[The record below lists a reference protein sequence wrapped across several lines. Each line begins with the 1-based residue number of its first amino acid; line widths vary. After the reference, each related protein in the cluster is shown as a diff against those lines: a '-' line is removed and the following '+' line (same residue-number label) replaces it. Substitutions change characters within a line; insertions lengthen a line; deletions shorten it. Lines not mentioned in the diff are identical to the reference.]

1 MVSNEKHSQ
10 NKYSRQGKP
19 LKRAIL
25 TLYSSVNEWSRVEMK
40 KWTFRQKFINRL
52 NSFKVPNHKNIS
64 IQLNDLSFSECNCV
78 GVFCHQNDHY
88 DI

>member
-25 TLYSSVNEWSRVEMK
+25 TLYSSVNE
-40 KWTFRQKFINRL
+40 
-52 NSFKVPNHKNIS
+52 
-64 IQLNDLSFSECNCV
+64 
-78 GVFCHQNDHY
+78 
-88 DI
+88 